1 MTAPTPAQQT
11 VATNQALAAEA
22 LGVTAAVA
30 GYIASMSALRS
41 RLVST
46 LEGRF
51 RSLRSWRDADADRYL
66 RSVLPLIE
74 GAKTAS
80 SQLTAGYLSR
90 YLSALAGSHEPVSV
104 NPHQFAGDAL
114 RGVDPADMYHR
125 PFEQLWYQLSQ
136 GKTLEEATDAG
147 VDRLQSLA
155 TTDVQLA
162 STHTAQQALSHHKQ
176 VVGYRRIL
184 TGPYNCGLCIIAST
198 QRYHKMDLLPIH
210 PGCDCVVGVI
220 LGTEDPGQRINT
232 SILTEG
238 ALTSGTTGTGI
249 NLYNEDHTID
259 AGNLLPAV
267 HQSVK
272 DTFGKFDVSGTH
284 IDYRKLVVVHNHSEI
299 GPVLTVKGDKFS
311 KAQKKSG
318 NLAAKPRKRG
328 R

>member
-1 MTAPTPAQQT
+1 MTSPTPAQQT
-11 VATNQALAAEA
+11 VANNQAMAAEA

-30 GYIASMSALRS
+30 GYISAMAALRS

-51 RSLRSWRDADADRYL
+51 RTLQSWRDADADRYL

-74 GAKTAS
+74 GAKTAA
-80 SQLTAGYLSR
+80 SQLTVGYLSR
-90 YLSALAGSHEPVSV
+90 YLSALAESHQPVSV

-114 RGVDPADMYHR
+114 RGVDPQEMYQR

-136 GKTLEEATDAG
+136 GKPLADAVDAG
-147 VDRLQSLA
+147 AARLQSLA

-162 STHTAQQALSHHKQ
+162 ATHTAQQALSHQKE

-184 TGPYNCGLCIIAST
+184 TGPNNCGLCIIAST

-220 LGTEDPGQRINT
+220 LGTEDPGQRIN
-232 SILTEG
+232 SAILTEG
-238 ALTSGTTGTGI
+238 ALSSGTTGTGI
-249 NLYNEDHTID
+249 NLYNEDHVLD

-272 DTFGKFDVSGTH
+272 DAFGRFDVSGTS
-284 IDYRKLVVVHNHSEI
+284 IDYRKLIVVHENSEI
-299 GPVLTVKGDKFS
+299 GPVLTVKGDHFS
-311 KAQKKSG
+311 KARKESG
-318 NLAAKPRKRG
+318 NIAAKPRKRSV
-328 R
+328 